1 MDRAAVSVLEDE
13 LGDIVAKARV
23 GREYTLGQLA
33 ELSGVPAGD
42 ISAVEAYRLTPS
54 AEDLARLAQALKL
67 DAGKLQAIAEESW
80 VPHPVDLSTSGAIV
94 ERVAVPYGDYG
105 SNCYVVG
112 CPESC
117 AAAIVDPGGATD
129 EILKRIEEH
138 ELAPALVLVTH
149 AHGAHIGGLRSIAKA
164 FPGVRLVNQQA
175 ERDSVTRGVSNRWV
189 PAKDRVRMN
198 LGSLT
203 IVPLAT
209 PGHTPGSTCYLI
221 DGLCFVGDTLFAG
234 SIGRSGSGDTYS
246 QAVGHIRAKILSLP
260 DETVLLPGHG
270 PVTTVGEEK
279 AHNPFF

>member
-1 MDRAAVSVLEDE
+1 MDRAAVSGLEDE

-42 ISAVEAYRLTPS
+42 ISAVEAYRPTPS
-54 AEDLARLAQALKL
+54 AEDVARLAKALKL

-80 VPHPVDLSTSGAIV
+80 VPHPVDLSKAGAIV
-94 ERVAVPYGDYG
+94 ERVVVPYGEYG

-117 AAAIVDPGGATD
+117 EAAIVDPGGAAD

-138 ELAPALVLVTH
+138 ELAPELVLITH
-149 AHGAHIGGLRSIAKA
+149 AHGDHIGALRSIAKA
-164 FPGVRLVNQQA
+164 FPGVRLVNHQA
-175 ERDSVTRGVSNRWV
+175 ERDSVTRGVGSQWE
-189 PAKDRVRMN
+189 PAKDRVRIN

-203 IVPLAT
+203 IVPLGT

-234 SIGRSGSGDTYS
+234 SIGKSGSGETYT
-246 QAVGHIRAKILSLP
+246 QALAHIRAKILSLP

-270 PVTTVGEEK
+270 PVTTVGEEN